1 MFDIGSNSVRFVA
14 YEGPPRAPI
23 PIYNEKWP
31 ISLGEIVR
39 SHGEIDEESMAHLLA
54 GIDRFISLA
63 SYMQVGTI
71 KAVATAAIR
80 EAKNGGD
87 FIGAAADRGLM
98 VDLLSGEEEAYVA
111 AMGALTCYPDA
122 EGVVADLGGGSLEIA
137 RVSNGQITG
146 AMSLPLGTAKLIM
159 LSEPEW
165 QNVAERLKKEV
176 ASIGEGADLFMIGG
190 TWRAVAHLH
199 QFVNGHPLQVL
210 SRYRIAPKDI
220 PGLLED
226 VSNGDLAAS
235 IPTVPSQRVS
245 LMPAATRMLGLLN
258 DIIRPKRN
266 ISCPL
271 GIREGLLLE
280 ELDKKARDG
289 DPLLESARF
298 AGQRLS
304 RGQFDGDRLFAWMQ
318 PLFDAL
324 DEKDDAR
331 LRKAACLLADS
342 AWHIHPDYRS
352 SHALRIGLEGNFLG
366 AGGRERAMIARA
378 LWSAYG
384 DSNNSR
390 TILSQ
395 LAKRK
400 SLRRADKWGLAIRLG
415 MRIDGGTGMAL
426 GDCRLRIDGD
436 RLLLETPEN
445 ADALRGEAIEH
456 RLQKLARGMGKE
468 AAFAD
473 RG

>member
-31 ISLGEIVR
+31 ISLGDIVR
-39 SHGEIDEESMAHLLA
+39 HHGAIDDKSMAHLLA

-80 EAKNGGD
+80 EAENGGD

-111 AMGALTCYPDA
+111 AMGVLTCYPDA
-122 EGVVADLGGGSLEIA
+122 EGIVADLGGGSLEIA
-137 RVSNGQITG
+137 RVSGGQVTG
-146 AMSLPLGTAKLIM
+146 AMSLPFGTAKLTI
-159 LSEPEW
+159 LSKSEW
-165 QNVAERLKKEV
+165 QDVAERLKSELGGRGPGGTLYMV
-176 ASIGEGADLFMIGG
+176 GG

-199 QFVNGHPLQVL
+199 QYANAHPLRVL

-226 VSNGDLAAS
+226 VSNSDLAAS
-235 IPTVPSQRVS
+235 SPTVPTQRIP

-266 ISCPL
+266 MSCPL

-280 ELDKKARDG
+280 ELDSEARDG

-304 RGQFDGDRLFAWMQ
+304 RGRFDGDRLFDWMQ
-318 PLFDAL
+318 PLFEAL

-331 LRKAACLLADS
+331 LRHAACLLADS

-352 SHALRIGLEGNFLG
+352 SHALQIGLEGNFLG

-384 DSNNSR
+384 DSNNNR
-390 TILSQ
+390 NILSQ

-400 SLRRADKWGLAIRLG
+400 PLRRADKWGLAIRLG

-426 GDCRLRIDGD
+426 DNCQLRIDGD
-436 RLLLETPEN
+436 RLLLETPKGAE
-445 ADALRGEAIEH
+445 ALRGEAIGH
-456 RLQKLARGMGKE
+456 RLQKLARGIGKQ
-468 AAFAD
+468 AVFAD